1 MGLALT
7 ARQFCY
13 ELTGIVVSS
22 PNRWCHSPFM
32 KSDGR
37 TDAQMHTASRGVSK
51 VKMPL
56 VIVKSTMICGSGEK
70 RKLHEWYNKNCQ
82 NKSIWII
89 KKLANVH
96 CFKGVSKVKMP
107 FETLKSTLTCESDM
121 YMAYKNE
128 HIWQWFSKYVN
139 LSNDSFK
146 FCPFYRIDVWDPVK

>member
-51 VKMPL
+51 VWP
-56 VIVKSTMICGSGEK
+56 VKSKNATCNCK
-70 RKLHEWYNKNCQ
+70 KYRDLH
-82 NKSIWII
+82 
-89 KKLANVH
+89 
-96 CFKGVSKVKMP
+96 
-107 FETLKSTLTCESDM
+107 
-121 YMAYKNE
+121 
-128 HIWQWFSKYVN
+128 
-139 LSNDSFK
+139 
-146 FCPFYRIDVWDPVK
+146 

>member
-1 MGLALT
+1 MGLVLT

-56 VIVKSTMICGSGEK
+56 VIVKSTMICASGEK
-70 RKLHEWYNKNCQ
+70 RSHTFLNHKRYNKNCQ
-82 NKSIWII
+82 Y
-89 KKLANVH
+89 
-96 CFKGVSKVKMP
+96 
-107 FETLKSTLTCESDM
+107 E
-121 YMAYKNE
+121 
-128 HIWQWFSKYVN
+128 
-139 LSNDSFK
+139 LSRN
-146 FCPFYRIDVWDPVK
+146 